1 MGQKINPI
9 GFRVGVIRDWDAKW
23 YAEKEEYVAA
33 LQEDM
38 RLRKYIDENLKDAAV
53 DRVVIERTEMNRIN
67 VIIRTAKPGIILG
80 RGGANVEE
88 LRTQL
93 TKLADKTKDGQPKRV
108 NINIVEIRKPDLDA
122 HLVGQQI
129 ASDLERRIA
138 FRRAMRGAIQRA
150 QRAGAKGIRTM
161 VSGRLNGADI
171 ARKEQYTEGT
181 VPLHT
186 LRADID
192 YSWDE
197 AMTAY
202 GNLGIKTWI
211 YRGDVKPG
219 EMVTEQI
226 VDPNDRRSNGGRR
239 DNRGGNRGPRRNN
252 DNRAPRAPRND
263 APAANVE
270 GGNN

>member
-23 YAEKEEYVAA
+23 YADKNSYVAT
-33 LQEDM
+33 LQEDL
-38 RLRKYIDENLKDAAV
+38 RLRRYINKNLKDSAV
-53 DRVVIERTEMNRIN
+53 DRVTIERTELTRIN

-80 RGGANVEE
+80 RGGENIDK
-88 LRTQL
+88 LRLEL
-93 TKLADKTKDGQPKRV
+93 TKLTDKSADGTPKRV
-108 NINIVEIRKPDLDA
+108 NINIIEIRKPDLNA

-129 ASDLERRIA
+129 ASDLERRVA

-219 EMVTEQI
+219 ELVKEEEGS
-226 VDPNDRRSNGGRR
+226 NDRRGGNNNR
-239 DNRGGNRGPRRNN
+239 RGGNNNRRSNNNRSPRT
-252 DNRAPRAPRND
+252 
-263 APAANVE
+263 ANSSNQSSTQE

>member
-23 YAEKEEYVAA
+23 YADKKEYVPA
-33 LQEDM
+33 LQEDL
-38 RLRKYIDENLKDAAV
+38 RIRKYLETNLKDAAV
-53 DRVVIERTEMNRIN
+53 DRITIERTEPTRIN
-67 VIIRTAKPGIILG
+67 LTIHTAKPGIVIG
-80 RGGANVEE
+80 RGGADVERLRSE
-88 LRTQL
+88 LSKIVDTY
-93 TKLADKTKDGQPKRV
+93 KGQHKRV
-108 NINIVEIRKPDLDA
+108 NINIVEIRKPDLNA

-129 ASDLERRIA
+129 AADLERRVA
-138 FRRAMRGAIQRA
+138 FRRAMRGAIQRV
-150 QRAGAKGIRTM
+150 QRAGAKGVRTM

-197 AMTAY
+197 AMTSY

-211 YRGDVKPG
+211 YRGDAENGQFIKDEDVAAAANNRG
-219 EMVTEQI
+219 RGNSRQ
-226 VDPNDRRSNGGRR
+226 NGGRSR
-239 DNRGGNRGPRRNN
+239 RPRQGQASTQGRGGNN
-252 DNRAPRAPRND
+252 
-263 APAANVE
+263 
-270 GGNN
+270 

>member
-9 GFRVGVIRDWDAKW
+9 GFRVGIIRDWDAKW
-23 YAEKEEYVAA
+23 YADRKEYVPT
-33 LQEDM
+33 LQEDL
-38 RLRKYIDENLKDAAV
+38 RIRKYLEKNLKDAAV
-53 DRVVIERTEMNRIN
+53 DRVMIERTEPTRIN
-67 VIIRTAKPGIILG
+67 LTIHTAKPGIVIG
-80 RGGANVEE
+80 RGGADVERLRSE
-88 LRTQL
+88 LSKL
-93 TKLADKTKDGQPKRV
+93 TTLYKGQPKRV
-108 NINIVEIRKPDLDA
+108 NINIVEIRKPDLNA

-129 ASDLERRIA
+129 AADLERRVA

-197 AMTAY
+197 AMTSY

-211 YRGDVKPG
+211 YRGDAEHGQFIKDEDAEASANSRG
-219 EMVTEQI
+219 S
-226 VDPNDRRSNGGRR
+226 RSGSRGRGNAGGRQ
-239 DNRGGNRGPRRNN
+239 GNRPRR
-252 DNRAPRAPRND
+252 PRSEQSTQARTQ
-263 APAANVE
+263 